1 MPTDACDLR
10 IVGVNGNNG
19 IELLRLSPTSVE
31 ELNGV
36 DYDKESSHRSSPSSF
51 EFQDIDYNQ
60 LSFDWQDIFNY
71 LKRDKSEM
79 AQTLGEALCATRELL
94 VTGDLPVDFKLK
106 SLKTC
111 GEPLCLLRLHAMMTA
126 LPLIV
131 QRQKAVLS

>member
-1 MPTDACDLR
+1 MTK
-10 IVGVNGNNG
+10 N
-19 IELLRLSPTSVE
+19 RLT
-31 ELNGV
+31 G
-36 DYDKESSHRSSPSSF
+36 HHHHH
-51 EFQDIDYNQ
+51 
-60 LSFDWQDIFNY
+60 LSFRILTTTNFLSIGKIFNY

-126 LPLIV
+126 LPLMV

>member
-79 AQTLGEALCATRELL
+79 AQTLGEALCATRAD
-94 VTGDLPVDFKLK
+94 TDTDVDVKVRWKMQLIRRFYHFTLK
-106 SLKTC
+106 
-111 GEPLCLLRLHAMMTA
+111 
-126 LPLIV
+126 IV
-131 QRQKAVLS
+131 FLFPFHRQVIGGM